1 MNKKISAAVF
11 AALASQ
17 GQNATAQNSGSE
29 DSLSLDEIVVTAQR
43 RSENIQDVPITVQ
56 ALTSETL
63 ENLKVTTI
71 DEFVKFLPNVQAAS
85 VGPTHGNFSIR
96 GLSIGGAVLQGGG
109 TVGQWPTVGLYL
121 DDQAVQLP
129 GRNLDVY
136 AADLE
141 RIEVLE
147 GPKALCSAPA
157 PRRVSFATSRASPSR
172 ASPRLPSARATPRP
186 RVAKT
191 AAACRAC

>member
-1 MNKKISAAVF
+1 VNKKISAAVF

-71 DEFVKFLPNVQAAS
+71 D
-85 VGPTHGNFSIR
+85 
-96 GLSIGGAVLQGGG
+96 
-109 TVGQWPTVGLYL
+109 
-121 DDQAVQLP
+121 
-129 GRNLDVY
+129 
-136 AADLE
+136 
-141 RIEVLE
+141 
-147 GPKALCSAPA
+147 
-157 PRRVSFATSRASPSR
+157 
-172 ASPRLPSARATPRP
+172 
-186 RVAKT
+186 
-191 AAACRAC
+191 